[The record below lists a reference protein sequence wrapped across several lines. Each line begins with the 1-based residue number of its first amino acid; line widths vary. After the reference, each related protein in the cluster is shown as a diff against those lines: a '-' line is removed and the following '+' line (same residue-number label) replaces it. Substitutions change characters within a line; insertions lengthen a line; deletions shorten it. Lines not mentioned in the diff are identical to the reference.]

1 MKRGILLLLT
11 LLLLLPAASLADMDN
26 DLLESTEGMLV
37 YLDNDQINTII
48 RPEDQPFEGEVDM
61 PYAYV
66 RAYVDFVERPNDHA
80 TLMRLLVGLES
91 EEPQYASE
99 LRVTVGGTTY
109 CFPVETVIS
118 EYDMIYFEDYSVYFT
133 DESLPML
140 KAIARAKSD
149 TYDVTLL
156 GAAHDPDAPR
166 QGDRGAL
173 RPVCGRRRH
182 RTGADLSAG
191 DLPGHDPEVT
201 FPSPARI

>member
-11 LLLLLPAASLADMDN
+11 LLLLLPTASLADMDN

-66 RAYVDFVERPNDHA
+66 RAYVDFVERPSDHA

-99 LRVTVGGTTY
+99 LRVTVGGTIY

-149 TYDVTLL
+149 TYAVTLL
-156 GAAHDPDAPR
+156 GEGELHMT
-166 QGDRGAL
+166 L
-173 RPVCGRRRH
+173 
-182 RTGADLSAG
+182 T
-191 DLPGHDPEVT
+191 LPGKEIAALYDLYVDAGGTAQELTYLRET
-201 FPSPARI
+201 FPVTILK

>member
-11 LLLLLPAASLADMDN
+11 LLLLLPAAALADMDN
-26 DLLESTEGMLV
+26 DLLESAEGMLV

-149 TYDVTLL
+149 TYAVTLL
-156 GAAHDPDAPR
+156 GEGELHMT
-166 QGDRGAL
+166 L
-173 RPVCGRRRH
+173 
-182 RTGADLSAG
+182 T
-191 DLPGHDPEVT
+191 LPGREIAALYDLYVDAGGTAQELTYLRET
-201 FPSPARI
+201 FPVTILK

>member
-11 LLLLLPAASLADMDN
+11 LLLLLPAAALADMDN

-99 LRVTVGGTTY
+99 LRVTVGSTTY

-149 TYDVTLL
+149 TYAVTLL
-156 GAAHDPDAPR
+156 GEQELHMT
-166 QGDRGAL
+166 L
-173 RPVCGRRRH
+173 
-182 RTGADLSAG
+182 T
-191 DLPGHDPEVT
+191 LPGKEIAALYDLYVDAGGTAQELTYLRET
-201 FPSPARI
+201 FPVTILK

>member
-156 GAAHDPDAPR
+156 GEGELHMT
-166 QGDRGAL
+166 L
-173 RPVCGRRRH
+173 
-182 RTGADLSAG
+182 T
-191 DLPGHDPEVT
+191 LPGREIAALYDLYVDAGGTAQELTYLRET
-201 FPSPARI
+201 FPVTILK

>member
-11 LLLLLPAASLADMDN
+11 LLLLLPAAALADMDN

-156 GAAHDPDAPR
+156 GEQELHMT
-166 QGDRGAL
+166 L
-173 RPVCGRRRH
+173 
-182 RTGADLSAG
+182 T
-191 DLPGHDPEVT
+191 LPGREIAVLYDLYVDAGGTAQELTYLRET
-201 FPSPARI
+201 FPVTILK

>member
-11 LLLLLPAASLADMDN
+11 LLLLLPTAALADMDN

-109 CFPVETVIS
+109 CFSVETVIS

-149 TYDVTLL
+149 TYAVTLL
-156 GAAHDPDAPR
+156 GEGELHMT
-166 QGDRGAL
+166 L
-173 RPVCGRRRH
+173 
-182 RTGADLSAG
+182 T
-191 DLPGHDPEVT
+191 LPGREIAALYDLYVDAGGTAQELTYLRET
-201 FPSPARI
+201 FPVTILK

>member
-11 LLLLLPAASLADMDN
+11 LLLLLPAAALADMDN

-149 TYDVTLL
+149 TYAVTLL
-156 GAAHDPDAPR
+156 GEGELHMT
-166 QGDRGAL
+166 L
-173 RPVCGRRRH
+173 
-182 RTGADLSAG
+182 T
-191 DLPGHDPEVT
+191 LPGREIAALYDLYVDAGGTAQELAYLRET
-201 FPSPARI
+201 FPVTILK

>member
-11 LLLLLPAASLADMDN
+11 LLLLLPAAALADMDN

-156 GAAHDPDAPR
+156 GEGELHMT
-166 QGDRGAL
+166 L
-173 RPVCGRRRH
+173 
-182 RTGADLSAG
+182 T
-191 DLPGHDPEVT
+191 LPGREIAALYDLYVDAGGTAQELTYLRET
-201 FPSPARI
+201 FPVTILK

>member
-149 TYDVTLL
+149 TYAVTLL
-156 GAAHDPDAPR
+156 GEGELHMT
-166 QGDRGAL
+166 L
-173 RPVCGRRRH
+173 
-182 RTGADLSAG
+182 T
-191 DLPGHDPEVT
+191 LPGKEIAALYDLYVDAGGTAQELTYLRET
-201 FPSPARI
+201 FPVTILK

>member
-11 LLLLLPAASLADMDN
+11 LLLLLPAAALADMDN

-156 GAAHDPDAPR
+156 GEGELHMT
-166 QGDRGAL
+166 L
-173 RPVCGRRRH
+173 
-182 RTGADLSAG
+182 T
-191 DLPGHDPEVT
+191 LPGKEIAALYDLYVDAGGTAQELTYLRET
-201 FPSPARI
+201 FPVTILK

>member
-149 TYDVTLL
+149 TYAVTLL
-156 GAAHDPDAPR
+156 GEGELHMTLTLPDREIAALYDLYVDAGGTA
-166 QGDRGAL
+166 QELTYL
-173 RPVCGRRRH
+173 R
-182 RTGADLSAG
+182 
-191 DLPGHDPEVT
+191 ET
-201 FPSPARI
+201 FPVTILK

>member
-99 LRVTVGGTTY
+99 LRVTVDGTTY

-156 GAAHDPDAPR
+156 GEGELHMT
-166 QGDRGAL
+166 L
-173 RPVCGRRRH
+173 
-182 RTGADLSAG
+182 T
-191 DLPGHDPEVT
+191 LPGREIAALYDLYVDAGGTAQELTYLRET
-201 FPSPARI
+201 FPVTILK

>member
-11 LLLLLPAASLADMDN
+11 LLLLLPAAALADMDN

-149 TYDVTLL
+149 TYAVTLL
-156 GAAHDPDAPR
+156 GEGELHMT
-166 QGDRGAL
+166 L
-173 RPVCGRRRH
+173 
-182 RTGADLSAG
+182 T
-191 DLPGHDPEVT
+191 LPGKEIAALYDLYVDAGGTAQELTYLRET
-201 FPSPARI
+201 FPVTILK

>member
-48 RPEDQPFEGEVDM
+48 RPEDQPFEGKVDM

-80 TLMRLLVGLES
+80 TLMRLLIGLES

-149 TYDVTLL
+149 TYAVTLL
-156 GAAHDPDAPR
+156 GEGELHMT
-166 QGDRGAL
+166 L
-173 RPVCGRRRH
+173 
-182 RTGADLSAG
+182 T
-191 DLPGHDPEVT
+191 LPGREIAALYDLYVDAGGTAQELTYLRET
-201 FPSPARI
+201 FPVTILK

>member
-149 TYDVTLL
+149 TYAVTLL
-156 GAAHDPDAPR
+156 GEGELHMT
-166 QGDRGAL
+166 L
-173 RPVCGRRRH
+173 
-182 RTGADLSAG
+182 T
-191 DLPGHDPEVT
+191 LPGREIAALYDLYVDAGGTAQELTYLRET
-201 FPSPARI
+201 FPVTILK

>member
-11 LLLLLPAASLADMDN
+11 LLLLLPAAALADMDN

-149 TYDVTLL
+149 TYAVTLL
-156 GAAHDPDAPR
+156 GEGELHMT
-166 QGDRGAL
+166 L
-173 RPVCGRRRH
+173 
-182 RTGADLSAG
+182 T
-191 DLPGHDPEVT
+191 LPGREIAALYDLYVDAGGTAQELTYLRET
-201 FPSPARI
+201 FPVTILK

>member
-156 GAAHDPDAPR
+156 GEGELHMT
-166 QGDRGAL
+166 L
-173 RPVCGRRRH
+173 
-182 RTGADLSAG
+182 T
-191 DLPGHDPEVT
+191 LPGKEIAALYDLYVDAGGTAQELTYLRET
-201 FPSPARI
+201 FPVTILK

>member
-1 MKRGILLLLT
+1 MKRGILLLTLLLT

-156 GAAHDPDAPR
+156 GEQELHMT
-166 QGDRGAL
+166 L
-173 RPVCGRRRH
+173 
-182 RTGADLSAG
+182 T
-191 DLPGHDPEVT
+191 LPGREIAALYDLYVDAGGTAQELTYLRET
-201 FPSPARI
+201 FPVTILK